1 MNWLVR
7 SAIVAMYPRTEA
19 LPGAED
25 CDVDGFLRRYRADTT
40 AVMWLGVVMGA
51 LVYQLTPL
59 VTVFVPLPAALLPAS
74 LADRHA
80 YRITTT
86 NIYLLRQAVF
96 LVRLVAGLCWGAQ
109 PEVRQRFALPALPPD
124 PGTWRGSETV
134 VAKKRLDVVE
144 RGGSTMQESA

>member
-7 SAIVAMYPRTEA
+7 SAIVAMYPRTDA

-40 AVMWLGVVMGA
+40 TLMWVGVVMGA

-59 VTVFVPLPAALLPAS
+59 FTVCVPLPAALLPAS
-74 LADRHA
+74 LRDRHA

-86 NIYLLRQAVF
+86 NVYLVRQAVF
-96 LVRLVAGLCWGAQ
+96 LVRLVAGLCWGGH
-109 PEVRQRFALPALPPD
+109 PEVRKRFALPALPPD
-124 PGTWRGSETV
+124 PGTWRESETLP
-134 VAKKRLDVVE
+134 AKKRLDVAPGDD
-144 RGGSTMQESA
+144 RAMQETA